1 MRANEQSDHSDQS
14 SEIDK
19 YKTTLNFDELSQNSS
34 LGILSSQEQS
44 NKIDDRRNTGQNLA
58 LKNLMESLLTP
69 SKLRSKNLKLEE
81 LAASKQT
88 RESRW

>member
-1 MRANEQSDHSDQS
+1 MRANEQSDRSDQS

-44 NKIDDRRNTGQNLA
+44 SKLDDRRNTGQNLV